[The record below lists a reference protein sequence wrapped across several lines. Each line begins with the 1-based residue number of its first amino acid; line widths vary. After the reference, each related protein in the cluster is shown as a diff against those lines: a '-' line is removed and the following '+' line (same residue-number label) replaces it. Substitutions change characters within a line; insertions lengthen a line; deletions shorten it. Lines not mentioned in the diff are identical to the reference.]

1 MISDTRVR
9 TLRELYSSDKKPEC
23 FAIGGLSKVLELDV
37 PTNRKV
43 VRNMDES
50 SSSDFLL
57 LFSYIV
63 STHAMCFFIDL

>member
-23 FAIGGLSKVLELDV
+23 FVIGGLSKVLELDV

-63 STHAMCFFIDL
+63 ITHAMCFFIDL

>member
-37 PTNRKV
+37 PTRKV

-63 STHAMCFFIDL
+63 STHAMCFFLDL